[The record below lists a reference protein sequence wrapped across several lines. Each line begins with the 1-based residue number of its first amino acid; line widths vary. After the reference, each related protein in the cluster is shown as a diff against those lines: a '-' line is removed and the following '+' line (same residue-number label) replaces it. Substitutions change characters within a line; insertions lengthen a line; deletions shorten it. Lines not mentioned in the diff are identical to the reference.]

1 MRLRDCVS
9 RSQPRRS
16 RLGNNAAQTGPMIV
30 AGDDAHEFE
39 WQSAVHLA
47 SVNHRESEPSI
58 VELRRLE
65 RIIYSFPPNAV
76 AWRFGEVAGDEPRVN
91 SVLSAPGPRRSRCQH
106 GGASSCHFIA
116 GVAPTATARV
126 ERARSSTALPPL
138 RRSTDTRVHLDPV
151 VLLESVASAL

>member
-1 MRLRDCVS
+1 
-9 RSQPRRS
+9 
-16 RLGNNAAQTGPMIV
+16 MIV

-76 AWRFGEVAGDEPRVN
+76 AWRFGEVAGDEPRVR
-91 SVLSAPGPRRSRCQH
+91 SVLSAPGPRRSR
-106 GGASSCHFIA
+106 
-116 GVAPTATARV
+116 VPTWWREFV
-126 ERARSSTALPPL
+126 PL
-138 RRSTDTRVHLDPV
+138 HRRRSAYCDG
-151 VLLESVASAL
+151 AG